1 MKGSMALKVAQ
12 QFATLRLVAYKPVT
26 YKKISVAQASV
37 TGILFLFSII
47 FLLNLD
53 LLEIDVEFYM
63 VSP

>member
-1 MKGSMALKVAQ
+1 MALKVAQ
-12 QFATLRLVAYKPVT
+12 QFATLRLVTYKPVT